1 MIYVFPYSQKHK
13 KVNKFEKFSQKGVK
27 NEKEFKNIYRRY

>member
-1 MIYVFPYSQKHK
+1 MFFLIRKNIK

-27 NEKEFKNIYRRY
+27 NEPRQSN